1 MAIKTELPEA
11 ENLGI
16 HTVTGSLSTEEI
28 LTALKNIYASDEA
41 GTDINALWDIREAD
55 VSSFSQQDIVKVRD
69 LAKKNWGVGGAS
81 RAAIVVTDLLDYGL
95 SRMYG
100 LLMESYTSSEVK
112 VFNTK
117 KEALEWLTDS

>member
-1 MAIKTELPEA
+1 MAIKTDLLKA
-11 ENLGI
+11 ENLRI
-16 HTVTGSLSTEEI
+16 HTVTGSLSLEKLI
-28 LTALKNIYASDEA
+28 TALKNIYASDKV

-55 VSSFSQQDIVKVRD
+55 VSSFSHQDIVRVRD
-69 LAKKNWGVGGAS
+69 LVKKHWGVGGAS

-112 VFNTK
+112 VFKTK
-117 KEALEWLTDS
+117 KEALEWLSG